1 MSYKISYSIWE
12 LLNDQIVLRE
22 QHLRYFLNQ
31 FAGYLKKQKI
41 ALSKLAH

>member
-1 MSYKISYSIWE
+1 MIKSFLE
-12 LLNDQIVLRE
+12 N
-22 QHLRYFLNQ
+22 HFLNQ